1 MKIKDLPED
10 DRPYERCVREGP
22 RQLSDAE
29 LLSIII
35 RTGSREANSLELAS
49 GILALNYPNEGI
61 LGLLHLT
68 LPELMSVKGIG
79 RVKAVQLLCVGEL
92 SRRIWSR
99 RRFHEE
105 TQILRQPDQIAAYY
119 QEDMRHLQQE
129 QFRLM
134 LFDTRQALI
143 RELLLSQGTVNAS
156 LASPREI
163 FIEALRYRAVSLI
176 MVHNHPS
183 GDPAPSP
190 EDIRLTER
198 VREGGELVGI
208 RLLDHVIIGDG
219 RYFSLKERGL
229 L

>member
-92 SRRIWSR
+92 SRRIWNR

-190 EDIRLTER
+190 EDIRLTAR